1 MKKFFYLFALIA
13 SLMITSCT
21 SVGKLEMAV
30 AAASAECPMELD
42 EVTNVVDIKTEDNN
56 VVYECVVDEDKTG
69 FDVSLFDDVEAK
81 KLLKKEQKS
90 FLQHNLETIEFVKL
104 VKEANYNLIYRYT
117 GSNTGYKFDITIY
130 SYEL

>member
-1 MKKFFYLFALIA
+1 
-13 SLMITSCT
+13 MITSCT

-42 EVTNVVDIKTEDNN
+42 EVTKVVDIKTEDKN
-56 VVYECVVDEDKTG
+56 VVYECVIDEDKTG
-69 FDVSLFDDVEAK
+69 FNVSIFDDAEIK
-81 KLLKKEQKS
+81 KELKKEQKS
-90 FLQHNLETIEFVKL
+90 LLYQSAETIEFAKL
-104 VKEANYNLIYRYT
+104 IKEANYNLIYRYI